1 MPETGIDQINDE
13 ATPAQTDV
21 LSSHLLGGKK
31 KHDEDKNVETE
42 EIQHLDKGADY
53 LTTMLLQQ
61 GVKETKTKSKKTPPK
76 LDELKKLFVQKL
88 VDSGYVKIGDK
99 VLVVRRGDVIPKIES
114 SLGSAIK
121 SDLENRFHADGT
133 QFIGELPPSRAIKIP
148 SQCPACRT
156 ELIVE
161 GAFLTISI
169 PFFLASSI
177 AASTRSKPTT

>member
-1 MPETGIDQINDE
+1 MPETGIDQINEE

-76 LDELKKLFVQKL
+76 LDELKKLFVQEL
-88 VDSGYVKIGDK
+88 IDSGYVKIGDK
-99 VLVVRRGDVIPKIES
+99 GRTILTDIGKEFLDNQTKNAAMKVELAKLKNLEYRK
-114 SLGSAIK
+114 SLERQAK
-121 SDLENRFHADGT
+121 RNQKKR
-133 QFIGELPPSRAIKIP
+133 K
-148 SQCPACRT
+148 
-156 ELIVE
+156 
-161 GAFLTISI
+161 
-169 PFFLASSI
+169 
-177 AASTRSKPTT
+177 KK

>member
-1 MPETGIDQINDE
+1 MPETGIDQINEE

-76 LDELKKLFVQKL
+76 LDELKKLFVQEL
-88 VDSGYVKIGDK
+88 IDSGYVKIGDK
-99 VLVVRRGDVIPKIES
+99 GRTVLTDIGKKFLDTQTKNAAIIEKFR
-114 SLGSAIK
+114 I
-121 SDLENRFHADGT
+121 
-133 QFIGELPPSRAIKIP
+133 
-148 SQCPACRT
+148 
-156 ELIVE
+156 
-161 GAFLTISI
+161 
-169 PFFLASSI
+169 
-177 AASTRSKPTT
+177 

>member
-1 MPETGIDQINDE
+1 LSETGIDQINEE

-76 LDELKKLFVQKL
+76 LDELKKLFVQEL
-88 VDSGYVKIGDK
+88 IDSGYVKIGDK
-99 VLVVRRGDVIPKIES
+99 GRTVLTDIGKKFLDTQTKNA
-114 SLGSAIK
+114 AIK
-121 SDLENRFHADGT
+121 VELAKLKNLEYRKSLERQAKRNQKKRK
-133 QFIGELPPSRAIKIP
+133 RK
-148 SQCPACRT
+148 
-156 ELIVE
+156 
-161 GAFLTISI
+161 
-169 PFFLASSI
+169 
-177 AASTRSKPTT
+177 